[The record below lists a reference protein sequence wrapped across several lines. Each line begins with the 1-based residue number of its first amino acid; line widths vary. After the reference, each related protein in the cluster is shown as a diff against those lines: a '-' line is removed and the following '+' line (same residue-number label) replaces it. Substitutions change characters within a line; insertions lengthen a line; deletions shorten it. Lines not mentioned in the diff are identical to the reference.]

1 MSDISE
7 NEQIEEIKEENIGA
21 SPTKTPTPSGIGP
34 LTKPK
39 RQRSQKQIEAFERV
53 KEKRKQNI
61 EAKKKEK
68 LLNSA
73 KLLVE
78 SQTDE
83 GLSPPRVPPDRKRNC
98 DHEEIP
104 QVRKK
109 NTRKKIAEPILEE
122 SESEEEEIIVK
133 TIRKPKAQQKP
144 KKKKVRKIVI
154 EESETSE
161 SDSEESESED
171 DYPKRKPVAR
181 IVRPKQK
188 NGIFFV

>member
-7 NEQIEEIKEENIGA
+7 NEQIEEIKEV
-21 SPTKTPTPSGIGP
+21 P

-39 RQRSQKQIEAFERV
+39 RERTQKQIEAFERV
-53 KEKRKQNI
+53 KEKRRQNI

-78 SQTDE
+78 SQSDE
-83 GLSPPRVPPDRKRNC
+83 VDPP
-98 DHEEIP
+98 EEIP

-109 NTRKKIAEPILEE
+109 VVRKRGAYEPPTCPPDRKRNCIEPIPEE
-122 SESEEEEIIVK
+122 SESESEEEIIVK
-133 TIRKPKAQQKP
+133 TVRKPKVQP
-144 KKKKVRKIVI
+144 KKKKIRKVII

-161 SDSEESESED
+161 SESED
-171 DYPKRKPVAR
+171 DYTKRKPVAR
-181 IVRPKQK
+181 VVRPKQK
-188 NGIFFV
+188 SGIFFV